1 MGRQMDTFHVQFI
14 RLTSRYRP
22 VRAWIVTLMLSFLLA
37 GCGSTS
43 QPVRVT
49 YDTLENRTTYRT
61 SSIPIPVETQGVG
74 YGSQFRKLQMRLQ
87 ARCRGQNC
95 KPKTALMVLSVSGG
109 AELYL
114 GDRTLVVN
122 ADDARL
128 EWEDPRPDRDTRTE
142 RVVGVVARITVDM
155 SQLKAIATAERVTGE
170 LGSVRLDIA
179 RRAQERVRAFLVQAG
194 HLEAPTE
201 A

>member
-1 MGRQMDTFHVQFI
+1 MKEAC
-14 RLTSRYRP
+14 LTSWYRP
-22 VRAWIVTLMLSFLLA
+22 VKAWIVAPLILGFLLA

-43 QPVRVT
+43 PSVRVA
-49 YDTLENRTTYRT
+49 YDVSENRTTYRA

-87 ARCRGQNC
+87 AQCRDRNC
-95 KPKTALMVLSVSGG
+95 KPQTALMVLSVSGG

-114 GDRTLVVN
+114 GDRTLVFN
-122 ADDARL
+122 ADDERIQ
-128 EWEDPRPDRDTRTE
+128 WEDPRPDRDTRTE
-142 RVVGVVARITVDM
+142 RVVGVVARINVDM

-179 RRAQERVRAFLVQAG
+179 RRTQERIRAFLVQAG